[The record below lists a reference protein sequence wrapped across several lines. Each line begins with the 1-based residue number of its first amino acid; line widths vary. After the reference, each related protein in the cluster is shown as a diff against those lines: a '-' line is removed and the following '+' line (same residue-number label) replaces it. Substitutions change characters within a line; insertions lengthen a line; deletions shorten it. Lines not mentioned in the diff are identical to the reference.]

1 LSALASDAVVVRGAS
16 SASVTGTGV
25 VTSAAVAKAPRV
37 RAEQRTFF
45 ITTLLMAK
53 DEMNAS
59 GLAWQSL

>member
-1 LSALASDAVVVRGAS
+1 
-16 SASVTGTGV
+16 

-37 RAEQRTFF
+37 RAEEKIFF

-59 GLAWQSL
+59 GLAWQGLRLIKSVGGFYLARAMQPL